1 MLPIKDFE
9 QLYFITEDGK
19 VWSVKSNRFLTNQIG
34 KNGYL
39 YIDLNKNGT
48 RTRKYIHRLV
58 AEAFLPN
65 PNNLPQVNHIDE
77 NKNNNNV
84 NNLEWISIKDN
95 VNYGTRTERAE
106 QRKKE
111 VNANMKQIAMCNKQT
126 HEIIKTYKSLT
137 EASKEN
143 NIGVGNISSVLHG
156 KRQTAGGYFWK
167 FI

>member
-9 QLYFITEDGK
+9 QLYFITEDGR
-19 VWSVKSNRFLTNQIG
+19 VWSVRNNRFLTNQIG

-39 YIDLNKNGT
+39 YIDLNKNGI

-65 PNNLPQVNHIDE
+65 PNNLPQVNHKDE
-77 NKNNNNV
+77 NKSNNNV

-95 VNYGTRTERAE
+95 ANYGTRTERAE

-111 VNANMKQIAMCNKQT
+111 VNANMKQVAMCDKQT

-137 EASKEN
+137 EAAKEN
-143 NIGVGNISSVLHG
+143 NIGVSNISAVLHG
-156 KRQTAGGYFWK
+156 KRQTTGGYFWR